1 MDNAD
6 LQFNFETEWRPERM
20 RMRLKM
26 KAKKHEEKKKVMLCG
41 MLLCPVT
48 VGKPAVFAAE
58 GNFYRTS
65 SVVALHEQTEDNIH
79 FETKNTHYYLSMSPF
94 PLAAMSPLPVR
105 LATCA

>member
-1 MDNAD
+1 
-6 LQFNFETEWRPERM
+6 M

-26 KAKKHEEKKKVMLCG
+26 KAKKHEEKKKVMLRG

>member
-65 SVVALHEQTEDNIH
+65 NVVALHEQTEDNIH
-79 FETKNTHYYLSMSPF
+79 FETKKIGRAH
-94 PLAAMSPLPVR
+94 V
-105 LATCA
+105 